1 MKIRLEESIFKSS
14 QEIGEKVL
22 LKLSADRLL
31 APCYEA
37 VGKTPKEAR
46 YGGWEAKGIS
56 GHTLGHY
63 MTALAL
69 AFESTGKEEYKKR
82 ADFIV
87 DELAF
92 LQQDNGYICGFPE
105 KEGFSGV
112 FENPETFTSAGF
124 DLAGWW
130 VPYYTLH
137 KFFRGLIDIYEK
149 SGNQKA
155 LSVVS
160 KLGIWVYNTTSTLND
175 VQRKRVLRCEY
186 GGMNQVLSR
195 LYRITGDERFNKA
208 SRFFCEDDLL
218 LPLSEKEDILS
229 GKHANTQIPKIIGA
243 LEIYKNCGDTK
254 YLDCAKFFFDTVS
267 ENRSYAIG
275 GNSVGEH
282 FHDLNTEPLETNT
295 CETCNSN
302 NMLVLA
308 KELFDIEKNSKYYD
322 YCEKV
327 LYNHI
332 LASQDETGMKT
343 YFVGLKSGHF
353 KVFSTLEESF
363 WCCFGSGL
371 ENPFTYN
378 SHIFN
383 FDNEL
388 YVNLYISATAECE
401 HFSVTLKS
409 EYPNSEIAELVF
421 NTDTEKSVYLRKPCW
436 CDDFS
441 AEYKNKVYTETEK
454 GYVKITGDFKK
465 GDVIKIK
472 LPMPL
477 SVHKK
482 RDNENEVYFTYG
494 GIVLAERLGREK
506 FPDDD
511 HAKGENDLTGY
522 EGISVEPIAD
532 TDIYS
537 IGELEFSVDGHR
549 LVPFYEILHERYRV
563 YFETEG

>member
-1 MKIRLEESIFKSS
+1 MKIRLAKSIFKSS
-14 QEIGEKVL
+14 QEIGEGVL

-31 APCYEA
+31 APCREA
-37 VGKTPKEAR
+37 VGKEPKKAR
-46 YGGWEAKGIS
+46 YGGWESKGIS

-69 AFESTGKEEYKKR
+69 AFETTENEEYKKR
-82 ADFIV
+82 ADYIV

-92 LQQDNGYICGFPE
+92 LQQDNGYICGFSE
-105 KEGFSGV
+105 KDGFSGV
-112 FENPETFTSAGF
+112 YENPESFTSAGF

-149 SGNQKA
+149 TGNQKA
-155 LSVVS
+155 LSVAF
-160 KLGIWVYNTTSTLND
+160 KLGVWVYNTTSTLND
-175 VQRKRVLRCEY
+175 EQRKRVLKCEY

-195 LYRITGDERFNKA
+195 LYRITCDERFNKA

-218 LPLSEKEDILS
+218 LPLSQKNDILS
-229 GKHANTQIPKIIGA
+229 GKHANTQIPKILGA
-243 LEIYKNCGDTK
+243 LEIYKNCGDVN
-254 YLDCAKFFFDTVS
+254 YLKCARFFFDTVS

-282 FHDLNTEPLETNT
+282 FHDLNNEPLETNT

-308 KELFDIEKNSKYYD
+308 KELFDLEKDSKYYD

-353 KVFSTLEESF
+353 KVFSTLEDSF

-383 FDNEL
+383 YDNGL
-388 YVNLYISATAECE
+388 YVNLYIPSTVEGNCV
-401 HFSVTLKS
+401 SLTLKS
-409 EYPNSEIAELVF
+409 EYPNGETAELVF
-421 NTDTEKSVYLRKPCW
+421 DKDAEDSVFLRKPCW
-436 CDDFS
+436 CDGFS
-441 AEYKNKVYTETEK
+441 AEYNGKVYTETEK
-454 GYVKITGDFKK
+454 GYVKIVGSFKK
-465 GDVIKIK
+465 GDIIKIK
-472 LPMPL
+472 FPMSL

-494 GIVLAERLGREK
+494 GIVLAERLGREN

-511 HAKGENDLTGY
+511 HAKGENDLTNY

-537 IGELEFSVDGHR
+537 IGELEFSVDGHI
-549 LVPFYEILHERYRV
+549 LVPFYDILHERYRV
-563 YFETEG
+563 YFEIEG

>member
-1 MKIRLEESIFKSS
+1 MKIRLEKSIFKTS

-37 VGKTPKEAR
+37 MEKTPKKAR

-56 GHTLGHY
+56 GHTLGHF

-69 AFESTGKEEYKKR
+69 AFESTGKEEYKNT
-82 ADFIV
+82 ADYIV
-87 DELAF
+87 DELAL
-92 LQQDNGYICGFPE
+92 LQQDNGYVCGFSE
-105 KEGFSGV
+105 KDGFSGV
-112 FENPETFTSAGF
+112 YENPKTFTSAGF

-149 SGNQKA
+149 SGNRKA
-155 LSVVS
+155 LSVAS
-160 KLGIWVYNTTSTLND
+160 KLGVWVYNTTSTLD
-175 VQRKRVLRCEY
+175 EEQRKRVLKCEY

-195 LYRITGDERFNKA
+195 LYRITADERFNKA

-218 LPLSEKEDILS
+218 LPLSQKQDVLS
-229 GKHANTQIPKIIGA
+229 GKHANTQIPKIAGA
-243 LEIYKNCGDTK
+243 LEIYKNCGDENF
-254 YLDCAKFFFDTVS
+254 LDCARFFFDTVS
-267 ENRSYAIG
+267 QNRSYAIG

-308 KELFDIEKNSKYYD
+308 KELFEIEKDSKYYD

-378 SHIFN
+378 SHIFGY
-383 FDNEL
+383 DNAL
-388 YVNLYISATAECE
+388 YVNLYIPSTVETDCVSA
-401 HFSVTLKS
+401 TLKS
-409 EYPNSEIAELVF
+409 EYPNGDTAELVF
-421 NTDTEKSVYLRKPCW
+421 NDDAEETVCLRKPCW
-436 CDDFS
+436 CKGFS
-441 AEYKNKVYTETEK
+441 AEYNGKIYTETEK
-454 GYVKITGDFKK
+454 GYVKIKGTFRK
-465 GDVIKIK
+465 GDVIKIN
-472 LPMPL
+472 LPMCI
-477 SVHKK
+477 STHKK

-494 GIVLAERLGREK
+494 GIVLAERLGREN

-511 HAKGENDLTGY
+511 HAKGENDLTNY
-522 EGISVEPIAD
+522 EGISVDPITN
-532 TDIYS
+532 TDIHRV
-537 IGELEFSVDGHR
+537 GNLEFSVDGHI

-563 YFETEG
+563 YFEIED